1 MLVTPVSQKSRSL
14 RTFISLGLS
23 GLSLA
28 TLVAF
33 TPASWGTAAAADPAP
48 TPQPVSKG
56 SLPNDVI
63 QRVVRERYPDLQ
75 KCYQRLPEPPA
86 NTQIEMH
93 FVIGSDGSVTSGHID
108 SAERPALGKCAEP
121 IMKSMR
127 FPAPTT
133 GEVAVAYPIA
143 FVSDTAEQKGRVT
156 EPGADRSRLRSDI
169 SAPAPAGTEGERN
182 VENGRLPREVI
193 LRVVKASYAEFR
205 RCYEQVPDP
214 KPRMRL
220 KLNFT
225 IGTSGRVTE
234 GHVDAEENPS
244 LGKCFEQVM
253 FRLVFPAPEGGIVTV
268 GYPIELA
275 PG

>member
-33 TPASWGTAAAADPAP
+33 TPASWGTAAAADTAAP
-48 TPQPVSKG
+48 PQPVSKG

-156 EPGADRSRLRSDI
+156 EPGA
-169 SAPAPAGTEGERN
+169 E
-182 VENGRLPREVI
+182 I
-193 LRVVKASYAEFR
+193 LVDDEKV
-205 RCYEQVPDP
+205 
-214 KPRMRL
+214 
-220 KLNFT
+220 
-225 IGTSGRVTE
+225 GTSPLAAPVLLDLGKRRIRIACTAVSCP
-234 GHVDAEENPS
+234 NPS
-244 LGKCFEQVM
+244 
-253 FRLVFPAPEGGIVTV
+253 
-268 GYPIELA
+268 
-275 PG
+275 PGPGSAHPWPR